1 MLQTPASILPPNRFH
16 PMDEEMEEALHASL
30 LFLPSCQQQ
39 LQVHQG
45 PRPGCDRVCCLAPRS
60 PSPQHRLQSK
70 EPKENMLIRYE
81 ISLFLPATGSTH
93 QSVHKNFRN
102 PSAATASR
110 HRKQKIGMEV
120 VCGCVN
126 VCVCV
131 LANWLKGGVVRG
143 VAYCKRRINSKWIH
157 RLAFA
162 EGFVERLVLSHQGQL
177 INCSC

>member
-1 MLQTPASILPPNRFH
+1 MHLIHLKYVSSFMLQTVASILPPNLFH

-60 PSPQHRLQSK
+60 PSPQHHLQSK

-81 ISLFLPATGSTH
+81 ISLFLPATSSTISC
-93 QSVHKNFRN
+93 SVSPQKLPH
-102 PSAATASR
+102 PLAATVSR

-120 VCGCVN
+120 MCGSVN

-131 LANWLKGGVVRG
+131 LAN
-143 VAYCKRRINSKWIH
+143 
-157 RLAFA
+157 
-162 EGFVERLVLSHQGQL
+162 
-177 INCSC
+177 